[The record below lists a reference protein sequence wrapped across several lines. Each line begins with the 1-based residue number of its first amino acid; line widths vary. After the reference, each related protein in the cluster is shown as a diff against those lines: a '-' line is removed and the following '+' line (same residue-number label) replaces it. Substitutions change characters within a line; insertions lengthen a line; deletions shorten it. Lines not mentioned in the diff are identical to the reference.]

1 MTRKF
6 YSEASIDKFALVF
19 KANKNILSISNG
31 SVRGLHHAE
40 GFQGQQQ
47 LVDVDVD
54 GGRRLE
60 LETFPGARFRVV
72 DLPDVDLGAVSGQG
86 LNTFVP
92 LLSQTINLETCYFT
106 SEIVRELMS

>member
-1 MTRKF
+1 M
-6 YSEASIDKFALVF
+6 VF
-19 KANKNILSISNG
+19 KANKNVSNVSIG

-54 GGRRLE
+54 GGQRLE
-60 LETFPGARFRVV
+60 LETFPGERFRVV

-86 LNTFVP
+86 FNTFVP
-92 LLSQTINLETCYFT
+92 L
-106 SEIVRELMS
+106 